1 METLLDWFWIGFFIG
16 EIGVIA
22 LVLTGV
28 IKIGK

>member
-1 METLLDWFWIGFFIG
+1 METLLDWFWLGFFIG
-16 EIGVIA
+16 IIGVIA